1 MKRYILL
8 LLSIMVA
15 TVSMASD
22 VITKK
27 NGTTFQC
34 KVVKVGR
41 TEVEYKNITN
51 LNGPI
56 YAIDLTEVS
65 SIKYE
70 NGAVD
75 RFEEQSAL
83 TTNAGQRTMTDGDLM
98 RMYNQMSK
106 NSPGRGLRKTGLI
119 VGAAG
124 IAIAVISA
132 NLDAN
137 CSNDIYLLGY
147 IAGGSCIGVGA
158 ALFTVG
164 VKKKQHEKFA
174 YAPIFQHDFQ
184 FGDNSLLTADVN
196 IINDNATHDKSLALG
211 LRFTF

>member
-75 RFEEQSAL
+75 RFGEQSAL